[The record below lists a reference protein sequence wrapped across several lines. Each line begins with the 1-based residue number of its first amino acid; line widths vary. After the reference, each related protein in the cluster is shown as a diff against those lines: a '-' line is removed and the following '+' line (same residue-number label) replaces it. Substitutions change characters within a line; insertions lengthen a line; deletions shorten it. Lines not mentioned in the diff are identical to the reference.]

1 MREIGGEAVLRP
13 QYLIE
18 RLQRPQRH
26 LLLAPAAAADE
37 VAVPLDIRPV
47 PAGNAIV
54 QVRVGHEAELLESL
68 EVAVHGR
75 GVDLRMALADLSGH
89 FLRRG
94 VVARPCQGLENE
106 AALDRHPLATGTELA
121 PDVHV
126 RQLPAPATGLQQER
140 LAPATPPASAAIS
153 ARTCSKCPGARTF
166 TSMDLG
172 LGVFAL
178 LAGAFLLGFRH
189 GIDWDHVAAI
199 TDITSTTTTSQA
211 TADDRRL
218 VDPMPAHHHHDL
230 QPRGAVEDHPHSHAD
245 ASPVHVIRESRWAHE
260 QKHALALATLY
271 ALGHASVVAA
281 LGLAAILLNAVL
293 PDWVDPIMERVVG
306 FTLLVLGAWVLASL
320 VQFLRGKGEFRL
332 RSRWMLVFDGVR
344 FSWGALQA
352 RIHGHEHQPSAHA
365 TSYGPRTAFGVGMI
379 HGVGAETG
387 TQVLLIASIAG
398 VGNNGLGVLML
409 AAFLVGLVLSNG
421 AVAVLTASG
430 FITAARQ
437 IRIYVAIGSLAG
449 VFSLVIGA
457 YFLFDLAHTLPDLQQ
472 IFGFIGG

>member
-1 MREIGGEAVLRP
+1 ME
-13 QYLIE
+13 
-18 RLQRPQRH
+18 
-26 LLLAPAAAADE
+26 LAQIAQAA
-37 VAVPLDIRPV
+37 PS
-47 PAGNAIV
+47 G
-54 QVRVGHEAELLESL
+54 
-68 EVAVHGR
+68 
-75 GVDLRMALADLSGH
+75 ALA
-89 FLRRG
+89 
-94 VVARPCQGLENE
+94 
-106 AALDRHPLATGTELA
+106 
-121 PDVHV
+121 
-126 RQLPAPATGLQQER
+126 
-140 LAPATPPASAAIS
+140 
-153 ARTCSKCPGARTF
+153 
-166 TSMDLG
+166 
-172 LGVFAL
+172 
-178 LAGAFLLGFRH
+178 LLGTALVLGIRH
-189 GIDWDHVAAI
+189 GIDWDHIAAI
-199 TDITSTTTTSQA
+199 TDITSTAATVKAAEEDMARVSQA
-211 TADDRRL
+211 SS
-218 VDPMPAHHHHDL
+218 
-230 QPRGAVEDHPHSHAD
+230 RGAGAVVIAPGNVGRTAGVAGVSFARIELRALFL
-245 ASPVHVIRESRWAHE
+245 AS
-260 QKHALALATLY
+260 LY
-271 ALGHASVVAA
+271 ALGHALVVML
-281 LGLAAILLNAVL
+281 LGLAALYFEAIL